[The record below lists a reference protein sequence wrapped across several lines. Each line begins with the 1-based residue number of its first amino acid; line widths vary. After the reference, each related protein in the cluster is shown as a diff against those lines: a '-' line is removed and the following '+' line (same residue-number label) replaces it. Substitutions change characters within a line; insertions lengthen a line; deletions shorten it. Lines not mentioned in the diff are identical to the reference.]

1 MISKA
6 EVSTFLRGC
15 EGLSVLVVGDLML
28 DHYIYGDVG
37 RISPEAPVPVLTF
50 VREENRPGGAA
61 NVALNL
67 VRWGCRVALA
77 GVVGTDDAGQ
87 LLEELLVRAGVDTR
101 GVVDIPGRM
110 TTVKSRLLS
119 RNQQLM
125 RIDRERVR
133 PLDESSEA
141 DLASGLMQLLPAQDL
156 VLVSDYAK
164 GGLTQGVLEPLLNAA
179 RKEGIPVLVDPKGRD
194 FDRYRGATIVTP
206 NLNEFLTVGQ
216 LADDASC
223 DQVRS
228 AAADIIQSLNLE
240 GLLVTLGERGMTWFG
255 ADGGEL
261 YSPARAREVHDVAGA
276 GDTVIAA
283 VGCARALGWTTE
295 KAMSL
300 ANLAAGLVVGKAGV
314 ATVSGQEMTHAVN
327 PADKLVDVVELA
339 ELGRS
344 ARGKGRRIVF
354 TNGCFDLL
362 HAGHVSY
369 LQKARQLGDLLVLG
383 LNTDASIRRLKGT
396 ERPVV
401 GQEDRARIMAA
412 LDCVDYVVFFDDDTP
427 IRLIEA
433 LRPDVLVKGGDYRPE
448 DVVGRELVESY
459 GGRLELIHFEAGK
472 STTAMIDKILK
483 SFR

>member
-1 MISKA
+1 MISHST
-6 EVSTFLRGC
+6 VSSFLRRC
-15 EGLSVLVVGDLML
+15 EKLSVLVVGDLML
-28 DHYIYGDVG
+28 DHYIYGEVG

-50 VREENRPGGAA
+50 TREENRPGGAA

-67 VRWGCRVALA
+67 SRWGCRATLA
-77 GVVGTDDAGQ
+77 GVVGADDAGE
-87 LLEELLVRAGVDTR
+87 LLEDLLARAGVDTH
-101 GVVDIPGRM
+101 GVFDSPGRM
-110 TTVKSRLLS
+110 TPVKSRLLA

-125 RIDRERVR
+125 RIDREQSL
-133 PLDESSEA
+133 PLDESTEA
-141 DLASGLMQLLPAQDL
+141 ELVSRILELLPAQDL

-164 GGLTQGVLEPLLNAA
+164 GGVTTGVLEPLLKAA
-179 RKEGIPVLVDPKGRD
+179 SQGGIPVLVDPKGKD
-194 FDRYRGATIVTP
+194 FTRYRGATIVTP
-206 NLNEFLTVGQ
+206 NLNEFLTVSG

-223 DQVRS
+223 DQVRR
-228 AAADIIQSLNLE
+228 AATDIIQSLNLE

-276 GDTVIAA
+276 GDTVLAA
-283 VGCARALGWTTE
+283 AGCARALGWPME

-300 ANLAAGLVVGKAGV
+300 ANLAAGLVVGKPGV
-314 ATVSGQEMTHAVN
+314 ATVSGQELLQAAQPEN
-327 PADKLVDVVELA
+327 KLVDPDELA
-339 ELGRS
+339 EMGRY
-344 ARGKGRRIVF
+344 AREQGRRIVF

-383 LNTDASIRRLKGT
+383 LNTDASIRRLKGP

-401 GQEDRARIMAA
+401 GQADRARIMAA
-412 LDCVDYVVFFDDDTP
+412 LDCVDYVVLFDDDTP
-427 IRLIEA
+427 MRLIEA
-433 LRPDVLVKGGDYRPE
+433 LRPDILVKGGDYRPE
-448 DVVGRELVESY
+448 DVVGREFVESY